1 MPDQNTPAPGFQYG
15 LANLK
20 PADPQQ
26 KVALTFPDGARR
38 EYPRDVTGLEIAKGI
53 SPSLAK
59 RTVAMALDGVIADL
73 NDPISCDAK
82 IELVNRDDPRA
93 LELIRHDAAHVLA
106 EAVQSLWPGTQVTIG
121 PVIENG
127 FYYDFFRNEPFTPE
141 DFAAIEKKMREII
154 ARDRPFTKEVWSREK
169 TKQVFRDKGEAFKV
183 ELVDAIPGDEPIKI
197 YFQGDWFD
205 LCRGP
210 HMSSTGKVGNA
221 FKLMKVAGAYWRGD
235 SNNPMLTRIYGTA
248 FAKQEELDAYLKQ
261 IEEAEKRDHRK
272 LGRELDLFHFQ
283 EEGPGV
289 VFWHPKGWTIF
300 QALIAYMRRRLTGD
314 YSEVNAPQIL
324 DKVLWETSGHWDW
337 YRENMFAAQSAGD
350 EAEDKRWFALKP
362 MNCPGHVQIFK
373 HGLKSYR
380 DLPLRLAE
388 FGVVHRYEPSG
399 AMHGLMR
406 VRGFTQDDAHV
417 FCTEAQ
423 LADECLKIN
432 DLILSTY
439 ADFGFEGEL
448 TVKLST
454 RPEKRVGT
462 DEMWDHAERVMA
474 TVLAEIQ
481 ASGSNRI
488 KTTINPGEGA
498 FYGPKFEYVL
508 RDAIGRDWQC
518 GTTQVD
524 FNLPERFGA
533 FYIDADGSKKTP
545 VMVHRAICGSIERFI
560 GILIEHFAGNFPLW
574 LAPVQVVVTTITS
587 EGDEYAKVV
596 AAAARRAGLRV
607 EIDLRNEKINYKVR
621 EHSLAKIPALLVVG
635 KKEAEQHTVSIRRL
649 GSDKQQ
655 IMLLDDALVS
665 LSDEA
670 MPPDMRRSAD
680 YEDQTGLPTRR
691 LFEKTLRDA
700 LKKKSES
707 ESIAVLCLDL
717 DELEEL
723 SNRFRDKDLVQK
735 VLDRLNSVVKVE
747 FVAHFDG
754 NEFAA
759 IVADATMPADELAD
773 KAVNALVGPY
783 EIRGYQEMLRPSVGI
798 AISPDHAKD
807 HALLLKRAQ
816 AALYFAKR
824 KTPTRAC
831 VFEPGMDHEAE
842 KQIERNHNSKWT

>member
-1 MPDQNTPAPGFQYG
+1 M
-15 LANLK
+15 
-20 PADPQQ
+20 
-26 KVALTFPDGARR
+26 VALTFPDGARR
-38 EYPRDVTGLEIAKGI
+38 DYPQGTTGLDIAKGI

-59 RTVAMALDGVIADL
+59 RTVAMTLDGVVADL
-73 NDPISCDAK
+73 ADPIERDAK
-82 IELVNRDDPRA
+82 IEFINREDQRA

-127 FYYDFFRNEPFTPE
+127 FYYDFARNEPFTPE
-141 DFAAIEKKMREII
+141 DLAAIEKKMKEII
-154 ARDRPFTKEVWSREK
+154 ARDKPFTKEVWSREQTKK
-169 TKQVFRDKGEAFKV
+169 TFRDMGENFKV
-183 ELVDAIPGDEPIKI
+183 ELVDAIPADQQIKI
-197 YFQGDWFD
+197 YKQGDWFD

-210 HMSSTGKVGNA
+210 HMTSTGKIGNA

-235 SNNPMLTRIYGTA
+235 SRNPMLTRIYGTA
-248 FAKQEELDAYLKQ
+248 FAKQEELDAYLRQ

-272 LGRELDLFHFQ
+272 LGREMDLFHFQ

-388 FGVVHRYEPSG
+388 FGIVHRYEASG

-417 FCTEAQ
+417 FCTEQQ

-462 DEMWDHAERVMA
+462 DEMWDHAERVMG
-474 TVLAEIQ
+474 TVLSEIQ
-481 ASGSNRI
+481 AQGHNRI
-488 KTTINPGEGA
+488 KTEINPGEGA

-533 FYIDADGSKKTP
+533 FYIDADGGKKTP
-545 VMVHRAICGSIERFI
+545 VMVHRAICGSMERFT
-560 GILIEHFAGNFPLW
+560 GILIENYAGHFPLW
-574 LAPVQVVVTTITS
+574 LAPKQIVIATITQD
-587 EGDEYAKVV
+587 GDDYAREVL
-596 AAAARRAGLRV
+596 AACRRAGLRV

-635 KKEAEQHTVSIRRL
+635 KKEAESHSVSIRRL
-649 GSDKQQ
+649 GSEGQTV
-655 IMLLDDALVS
+655 MPTTEALAALLA
-665 LSDEA
+665 EA
-670 MPPDMRRSAD
+670 TPPD
-680 YEDQTGLPTRR
+680 
-691 LFEKTLRDA
+691 
-700 LKKKSES
+700 
-707 ESIAVLCLDL
+707 V
-717 DELEEL
+717 
-723 SNRFRDKDLVQK
+723 
-735 VLDRLNSVVKVE
+735 
-747 FVAHFDG
+747 
-754 NEFAA
+754 
-759 IVADATMPADELAD
+759 
-773 KAVNALVGPY
+773 
-783 EIRGYQEMLRPSVGI
+783 
-798 AISPDHAKD
+798 
-807 HALLLKRAQ
+807 KRAR
-816 AALYFAKR
+816 LE
-824 KTPTRAC
+824 T
-831 VFEPGMDHEAE
+831 
-842 KQIERNHNSKWT
+842 

>member
-1 MPDQNTPAPGFQYG
+1 M
-15 LANLK
+15 
-20 PADPQQ
+20 
-26 KVALTFPDGARR
+26 VALTFPDGARR
-38 EYPRDVTGLEIAKGI
+38 EYPAHITGLDIAKGI

-59 RTVAMALDGVIADL
+59 RTVAMALD
-73 NDPISCDAK
+73 
-82 IELVNRDDPRA
+82 DPRA
-93 LELIRHDAAHVLA
+93 LELIRHDAAHVMA

-127 FYYDFFRNEPFTPE
+127 FYYDFHCNAPFTPE
-141 DFAAIEKKMREII
+141 DLPVIEKKMREII
-154 ARDRPFTKEVWSREK
+154 ARDKPFTKEVWPRDEAK
-169 TKQVFRDKGEAFKV
+169 RVFKEKGENFKV
-183 ELVDAIPGDEPIKI
+183 ELVDAIPPGEPLKI
-197 YFQGDWFD
+197 YRQGDWFD

-210 HMSSTGKVGNA
+210 HMTSTGKVGGA

-261 IEEAEKRDHRK
+261 IEEAEKRDHRR

-289 VFWHPKGWTIF
+289 VFWHAKGWTVF
-300 QALIAYMRRRLTGD
+300 QELIAYMRRRLAGD

-324 DKVLWETSGHWDW
+324 DKSLWETSGHWGW
-337 YRENMFAAQSAGD
+337 YRENMFAAQSAGE

-417 FCTEAQ
+417 FCTEQQ

-432 DLILSTY
+432 ELILSTY
-439 ADFGFEGEL
+439 ADFGFDGDL

-488 KTTINPGEGA
+488 KTAINPGEGA

-533 FYIDADGSKKTP
+533 FYIDHDGQKKTP
-545 VMVHRAICGSIERFI
+545 VMVHRAICGSMERFT
-560 GILIEHFAGNFPLW
+560 GILIEHYAGHFPLW
-574 LAPVQVVVTTITS
+574 LAPVQVVVATITS
-587 EGDEYAKVV
+587 EADEYAKQVLEQV
-596 AAAARRAGLRV
+596 RKAGLRV
-607 EIDLRNEKINYKVR
+607 NADLRNEKINYKVR
-621 EHSLAKIPALLVVG
+621 EHSLAKVPVLLVVG
-635 KKEAEQHTVSIRRL
+635 RKEAAERTVSIRRL
-649 GSDKQQ
+649 GSPDQTA
-655 IMLLDDALVS
+655 MALH
-665 LSDEA
+665 EA
-670 MPPDMRRSAD
+670 LRVLGEEAVPPD
-680 YEDQTGLPTRR
+680 
-691 LFEKTLRDA
+691 
-700 LKKKSES
+700 
-707 ESIAVLCLDL
+707 
-717 DELEEL
+717 
-723 SNRFRDKDLVQK
+723 
-735 VLDRLNSVVKVE
+735 
-747 FVAHFDG
+747 
-754 NEFAA
+754 
-759 IVADATMPADELAD
+759 
-773 KAVNALVGPY
+773 
-783 EIRGYQEMLRPSVGI
+783 
-798 AISPDHAKD
+798 
-807 HALLLKRAQ
+807 LKRTRGAPLAQ
-816 AALYFAKR
+816 AA
-824 KTPTRAC
+824 
-831 VFEPGMDHEAE
+831 E
-842 KQIERNHNSKWT
+842 

>member
-1 MPDQNTPAPGFQYG
+1 MPDKNAPASGFQYSV
-15 LANLK
+15 ANLK
-20 PADPQQ
+20 PVDPEPR
-26 KVALTFPDGARR
+26 VALTFPDGARR
-38 EYPRDVTGLEIAKGI
+38 EFPKSITGLDIAKGI

-59 RTVAMALDGVIADL
+59 RTVAMALDGVVTDL
-73 NDPISCDAK
+73 AGPIGQAAK
-82 IELVNRDDPRA
+82 LEFLTRGDPRA
-93 LELIRHDAAHVLA
+93 LELIRHDAAHVMA

-121 PVIENG
+121 PVIDNG
-127 FYYDFFRNEPFTPE
+127 FFYDFYRNAPFTPE
-141 DFAAIEKKMREII
+141 DLPVIEKKMREII
-154 ARDRPFTKEVWSREK
+154 GRDKPFTKEVWPRDEAK
-169 TKQVFRDKGEAFKV
+169 RVFKEKGENFKV
-183 ELVDAIPGDEPIKI
+183 ELVDAIPPGENLKI
-197 YFQGDWFD
+197 YRQGDWFD

-210 HMSSTGKVGNA
+210 HMTSVGKVGNA
-221 FKLMKVAGAYWRGD
+221 FKLQKVAGAYWRGD
-235 SNNPMLTRIYGTA
+235 SKNPMLTRIYGTA
-248 FAKQEELDAYLKQ
+248 FAKQEELDGYLRQ

-289 VFWHPKGWTIF
+289 VFWHARGWTIF

-314 YSEVNAPQIL
+314 YDEVNAPQIL
-324 DKVLWETSGHWDW
+324 DKSLWETSGHWEW

-388 FGVVHRYEPSG
+388 FCVVHRYEPSG

-474 TVLAEIQ
+474 TVLSEIQ
-481 ASGSNRI
+481 AQGHNRI
-488 KTTINPGEGA
+488 KTEINPGEGA
-498 FYGPKFEYVL
+498 FYGPKFAYVL
-508 RDAIGRDWQC
+508 RAAIGRGWRC
-518 GTTQVD
+518 GSTKGD
-524 FNLPERFGA
+524 LSLPERFGA

-545 VMVHRAICGSIERFI
+545 VMVHRAICGSMERYI

-574 LAPVQVVVTTITS
+574 LAPVQAVVTTITS
-587 EGDEYAKVV
+587 EGDDYAKVV

-621 EHSLAKIPALLVVG
+621 EHSLMKIPAVRADG
-635 KKEAEQHTVSIRRL
+635 KKEAESHSVSIRRL
-649 GSDKQQ
+649 GSEGQTVMPTSEA
-655 IMLLDDALVS
+655 IAALI
-665 LSDEA
+665 DEA
-670 MPPDMRRSAD
+670 TPPD
-680 YEDQTGLPTRR
+680 
-691 LFEKTLRDA
+691 
-700 LKKKSES
+700 
-707 ESIAVLCLDL
+707 
-717 DELEEL
+717 
-723 SNRFRDKDLVQK
+723 
-735 VLDRLNSVVKVE
+735 VKR
-747 FVAHFDG
+747 ARQ
-754 NEFAA
+754 
-759 IVADATMPADELAD
+759 L
-773 KAVNALVGPY
+773 
-783 EIRGYQEMLRPSVGI
+783 
-798 AISPDHAKD
+798 
-807 HALLLKRAQ
+807 AQ
-816 AALYFAKR
+816 AA
-824 KTPTRAC
+824 
-831 VFEPGMDHEAE
+831 E
-842 KQIERNHNSKWT
+842 

>member
-1 MPDQNTPAPGFQYG
+1 MTENNEAAGFKFG
-15 LANLK
+15 LANLT
-20 PADPQQ
+20 PAENNNIT
-26 KVALTFPDGARR
+26 VTFPDGAKR
-38 EYPRDVTGLEIAKGI
+38 EFPKGTTGFEIAKGI

-59 RTVAMALDGVIADL
+59 RTVAMALDGTVTDL
-73 NDPISCDAK
+73 HDPIEADSRIDF
-82 IELVNRDDPRA
+82 INRDDPRA

-106 EAVQSLWPGTQVTIG
+106 EAVQALWPGTQVTIG

-141 DFAAIEKKMREII
+141 DFGAIEKKMREII
-154 ARDRPFTKEVWSREK
+154 ARDKPFTKDVWDREK

-183 ELVDAIPGDEPIKI
+183 ELVDAIPGNEPIKI
-197 YFQGDWFD
+197 YYQGDWFD

-210 HMSSTGKVGNA
+210 HMTSVGKVGNA

-235 SNNPMLTRIYGTA
+235 SNNQMLTRIYGTA
-248 FAKQEELDAYLKQ
+248 FAKQEDLDAYLHQ

-300 QALIAYMRRRLTGD
+300 QALIAYMRRRLNGD

-324 DKVLWETSGHWDW
+324 DKSLWETSGHWEW

-417 FCTEAQ
+417 FCTEQQ

-439 ADFGFEGEL
+439 SDFGFGDIV
-448 TVKLST
+448 VKLST

-474 TVLAEIQ
+474 TVLSVIESQ
-481 ASGSNRI
+481 SGGRI
-488 KTTINPGEGA
+488 KTEISPGEGA

-533 FYIDADGSKKTP
+533 FYIDADGSKKAP
-545 VMVHRAICGSIERFI
+545 VMVHRAICGSMERFI

-574 LAPVQVVVTTITS
+574 LSPTQVVVTTITS

-621 EHSLAKIPALLVVG
+621 EHSLMKIPALLVVG
-635 KKEAEQHTVSIRRL
+635 KKEAETGQVSVRRFGSEKQTVMSL
-649 GSDKQQ
+649 EE
-655 IMLLDDALVS
+655 ALAA
-665 LSDEA
+665 LIDEA
-670 MPPDMRRSAD
+670 TPPD
-680 YEDQTGLPTRR
+680 
-691 LFEKTLRDA
+691 
-700 LKKKSES
+700 
-707 ESIAVLCLDL
+707 V
-717 DELEEL
+717 
-723 SNRFRDKDLVQK
+723 
-735 VLDRLNSVVKVE
+735 
-747 FVAHFDG
+747 
-754 NEFAA
+754 
-759 IVADATMPADELAD
+759 
-773 KAVNALVGPY
+773 
-783 EIRGYQEMLRPSVGI
+783 
-798 AISPDHAKD
+798 
-807 HALLLKRAQ
+807 KRANAQ
-816 AALYFAKR
+816 
-824 KTPTRAC
+824 
-831 VFEPGMDHEAE
+831 VEA
-842 KQIERNHNSKWT
+842 

>member
-1 MPDQNTPAPGFQYG
+1 MIT
-15 LANLK
+15 
-20 PADPQQ
+20 
-26 KVALTFPDGARR
+26 LTFPDGAERQFQ
-38 EYPRDVTGLEIAKGI
+38 PGVSGAEIAKGI
-53 SPSLAK
+53 SPSLLK
-59 RTVAMALDGVIADL
+59 RTVAMALDGVVSDL
-73 NDPISCDAK
+73 ADPIERDAR
-82 IELVNRDDPRA
+82 IEFIARDDPRA

-106 EAVQSLWPGTQVTIG
+106 EAVQELYPGTQVTIG

-127 FYYDFFRNEPFTPE
+127 FYYDFARNQPFTPE
-141 DFAAIEKKMREII
+141 DFPAIEKKMREIV
-154 ARDRPFTKEVWSREK
+154 ARDKPFTKREVSREEAK
-169 TKQVFRDKGEAFKV
+169 AFFRDKGENFKV
-183 ELVDAIPGDEPIKI
+183 ELVDAIPTGEPIKL
-197 YFQGDWFD
+197 YDQGGWID

-210 HMSSTGKVGNA
+210 HMTSTGKVGDA
-221 FKLMKVAGAYWRGD
+221 FRLMKVAGAYWRGD
-235 SNNPMLTRIYGTA
+235 SKNPMLTRIYGTA

-289 VFWHPKGWTIF
+289 VFWHARGWTIF

-314 YSEVNAPQIL
+314 YDEVNAPQIL
-324 DKVLWETSGHWDW
+324 DKSLWETSGHWEW

-388 FGVVHRYEPSG
+388 FGVVHRYEASG

-423 LADECLKIN
+423 LAEECLKIN
-432 DLILSTY
+432 ELILTTY

-474 TVLAEIQ
+474 TVLSEIEANSHNQ
-481 ASGSNRI
+481 RI
-488 KTTINPGEGA
+488 KTAINPGEGA

-545 VMVHRAICGSIERFI
+545 VMVHRAICGSMERFI
-560 GILIEHFAGNFPLW
+560 GILIEHYAGNFPLW
-574 LAPVQVVVTTITS
+574 LAPVQAVVTTITS

-607 EIDLRNEKINYKVR
+607 ELDLRNEKINYKVR

-635 KKEAEQHTVSIRRL
+635 KKEAESHSVSVRRL
-649 GSDKQQ
+649 GSDGQTV
-655 IMLLDDALVS
+655 MSTEAALAA
-665 LSDEA
+665 LIEEA
-670 MPPDMRRSAD
+670 TPPD
-680 YEDQTGLPTRR
+680 
-691 LFEKTLRDA
+691 
-700 LKKKSES
+700 
-707 ESIAVLCLDL
+707 V
-717 DELEEL
+717 
-723 SNRFRDKDLVQK
+723 
-735 VLDRLNSVVKVE
+735 
-747 FVAHFDG
+747 
-754 NEFAA
+754 
-759 IVADATMPADELAD
+759 
-773 KAVNALVGPY
+773 
-783 EIRGYQEMLRPSVGI
+783 
-798 AISPDHAKD
+798 
-807 HALLLKRAQ
+807 KRAR
-816 AALYFAKR
+816 AA
-824 KTPTRAC
+824 
-831 VFEPGMDHEAE
+831 V
-842 KQIERNHNSKWT
+842 

>member
-1 MPDQNTPAPGFQYG
+1 MP
-15 LANLK
+15 
-20 PADPQQ
+20 
-26 KVALTFPDGARR
+26 VLTFPDGAKRS
-38 EYPRDVTGLEIAKGI
+38 YDAGSTGLDVAKAIA
-53 SPSLAK
+53 PSLAK
-59 RTVAMALDGVIADL
+59 RSIAVKLDGVVADL
-73 NDPISCDAK
+73 SDPILKDAA
-82 IELVNRDDPRA
+82 IEFVSRESAEA
-93 LELIRHDAAHVLA
+93 LELIRHDAAHVMA
-106 EAVQSLWPGTQVTIG
+106 EAVQKLWPGTQVTIG

-141 DFAAIEKKMREII
+141 DFGAIEAEMRKII
-154 ARDRPFTKEVWSREK
+154 AANKPFTKRVVSRDEAVRIFK
-169 TKQVFRDKGEAFKV
+169 DKGETFKV
-183 ELVDAIPGDEPIKI
+183 ELVAAIPADQEIKL
-197 YFQGDWFD
+197 YDQGGWFD

-210 HMSSTGKVGNA
+210 HMASTVQIGNS

-235 SNNPMLTRIYGTA
+235 AKNPMLTRIYATA
-248 FAKQEELDAYLKQ
+248 WRTDEELKAYTHML
-261 IEEAEKRDHRK
+261 EEAEKRDHRK
-272 LGRELDLFHFQ
+272 LGREMDLFHFQ

-289 VFWHPKGWTIF
+289 VFWHAKGWTIF
-300 QALIAYMRRRLTGD
+300 QELIAYMRRRLVGD

-324 DKVLWETSGHWDW
+324 DKSLWETSGHWDW

-388 FGVVHRYEPSG
+388 FGIVHRYEASG

-423 LADECLKIN
+423 LAEECLKIN
-432 DLILSTY
+432 ELIMSTY

-474 TVLAEIQ
+474 TVLSQIEAQ
-481 ASGSNRI
+481 GHNQGI
-488 KTTINPGEGA
+488 KTAINPGEGA

-533 FYIDADGSKKTP
+533 FYIDADGSKKAP
-545 VMVHRAICGSIERFI
+545 VMVHRAICGSMERFI

-574 LAPVQVVVTTITS
+574 LAPVQAVVTTITS

-621 EHSLAKIPALLVVG
+621 EHSVGKVPVILVVG
-635 KKEAEQHTVSIRRL
+635 KREMEERAVSVRRL
-649 GSDKQQ
+649 GSQ
-655 IMLLDDALVS
+655 
-665 LSDEA
+665 
-670 MPPDMRRSAD
+670 
-680 YEDQTGLPTRR
+680 DQTPMKL
-691 LFEKTLRDA
+691 DA
-700 LKKKSES
+700 V
-707 ESIAVLCLDL
+707 IAVLK
-717 DELEEL
+717 DE
-723 SNRFRDKDLVQK
+723 
-735 VLDRLNSVVKVE
+735 
-747 FVAHFDG
+747 
-754 NEFAA
+754 
-759 IVADATMPADELAD
+759 ATP
-773 KAVNALVGPY
+773 
-783 EIRGYQEMLRPSVGI
+783 
-798 AISPDHAKD
+798 PD
-807 HALLLKRAQ
+807 LKR
-816 AALYFAKR
+816 
-824 KTPTRAC
+824 
-831 VFEPGMDHEAE
+831 E
-842 KQIERNHNSKWT
+842 

>member
-1 MPDQNTPAPGFQYG
+1 MSEKDTPASGFKFG
-15 LANLK
+15 LANLT
-20 PADPQQ
+20 PADQNN
-26 KVALTFPDGARR
+26 VNLTFPDGAVRQ
-38 EYPRDVTGLEIAKGI
+38 YPKGTTGFDIAKGI

-59 RTVAMALDGVIADL
+59 RTVAMALDGVVSDL
-73 NDPISCDAK
+73 NDPITADAK
-82 IELVNRDDPRA
+82 LELINREDPRA
-93 LELIRHDAAHVLA
+93 LELIRHDCAHVLA
-106 EAVQSLWPGTQVTIG
+106 EAVQTLWPSTQVTIG

-127 FYYDFFRNEPFTPE
+127 FYYDFYREEPFTPE
-141 DFAAIEKKMREII
+141 DFAAIEKKMRELIQ
-154 ARDRPFTKEVWSREK
+154 RDKPFTKEVWDREK

-183 ELVDAIPGDEPIKI
+183 ELVDAIPGNEPIKI
-197 YFQGDWFD
+197 YYQGDWFD

-210 HMSSTGKVGNA
+210 HMTSTGKIGNA

-248 FAKQEELDAYLKQ
+248 FAKQEGLDAYLKQ

-300 QALIAYMRRRLTGD
+300 QALIAYMRRRLAGD
-314 YSEVNAPQIL
+314 YDEVNAPQIL
-324 DKVLWETSGHWDW
+324 DKGLWETSGHWGW

-388 FGVVHRYEPSG
+388 FGVVHRYEASG

-417 FCTEAQ
+417 FCTEQQ
-423 LADECLKIN
+423 LAEECLKIN

-439 ADFGFEGEL
+439 TDFDFGDIV
-448 TVKLST
+448 VKLST

-474 TVLAEIQ
+474 TVLSTIEAQ
-481 ASGSNRI
+481 SGGRI
-488 KTTINPGEGA
+488 KTEISPGEGA

-533 FYIDADGSKKTP
+533 FYIDADGSKKAP
-545 VMVHRAICGSIERFI
+545 VMVHRAICGSMERFI
-560 GILIEHFAGNFPLW
+560 GILIEHYAGNFPLW
-574 LAPVQVVVTTITS
+574 LAPTQVMVTTITS

-596 AAAARRAGLRV
+596 AAAARKAGLRV

-635 KKEAEQHTVSIRRL
+635 KKEAETHSVSVRRL
-649 GSDKQQ
+649 GSEGQKVMSTEEA
-655 IMLLDDALVS
+655 IAALV
-665 LSDEA
+665 DEA
-670 MPPDMRRSAD
+670 TPPD
-680 YEDQTGLPTRR
+680 
-691 LFEKTLRDA
+691 
-700 LKKKSES
+700 
-707 ESIAVLCLDL
+707 V
-717 DELEEL
+717 
-723 SNRFRDKDLVQK
+723 
-735 VLDRLNSVVKVE
+735 
-747 FVAHFDG
+747 
-754 NEFAA
+754 
-759 IVADATMPADELAD
+759 
-773 KAVNALVGPY
+773 
-783 EIRGYQEMLRPSVGI
+783 
-798 AISPDHAKD
+798 
-807 HALLLKRAQ
+807 KRA
-816 AALYFAKR
+816 
-824 KTPTRAC
+824 RA
-831 VFEPGMDHEAE
+831 
-842 KQIERNHNSKWT
+842 S